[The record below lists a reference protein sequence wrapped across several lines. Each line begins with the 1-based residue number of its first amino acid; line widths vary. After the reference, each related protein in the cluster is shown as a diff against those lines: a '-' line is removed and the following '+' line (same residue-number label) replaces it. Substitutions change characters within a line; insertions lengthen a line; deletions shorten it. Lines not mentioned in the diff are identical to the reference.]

1 MTAVASEEG
10 LHDHVRDSAPEFWQA
25 LIDLVKH
32 KSTADQ
38 PDPPLC
44 VTAETIAGLFRSV
57 GLSSAGV
64 TTITH
69 GGKSSAPLVYA
80 DERADT
86 DGARTVLLYAHYDV
100 QPADESTWQV
110 TKPFVPKEVAAGGDT
125 RLYGRGAADDKSGVV
140 MHLGALK
147 ALRETWSR
155 LPVNVKVVVEGEEES
170 GSVLDS
176 YLADNPGDPRFKADL
191 VVVAD
196 TGNLAVG
203 RPALTSTLRGILAV
217 DVTVRTLAKEVHS
230 GMYGGPAPDAFMVL
244 ARLLS
249 TMHDANGDVAVPGLT
264 RFEHDWP
271 AVPEEQYRENAGV
284 EPGVDLVGTGTLA
297 QRLFGR
303 PALNVVGLR
312 GAPSMDRPANVL
324 HPEVTARIS
333 VRLAPNQDPDAALR
347 AIEEHIGANAPG
359 AVVREVEPVSL
370 GQGFAAYRGPYH
382 AAVET
387 ALKTAYGTGD
397 VAHAGQGGSIPL
409 VSALHAANPGSDIVL
424 WGCEEPLAN
433 IHGDDESVSRSELER
448 MTLAEAL
455 LLNALAE
462 PRRTAPA
469 RGRTTTGRRT

>member
-1 MTAVASEEG
+1 MTAVTSEQG
-10 LHDHVRDSAPEFWQA
+10 LHDHVRDSTPAFWQT
-25 LIDLVKH
+25 LMDLVRH
-32 KSTADQ
+32 KSTADE
-38 PDPPLC
+38 PAPPLST
-44 VTAETIAGLFRSV
+44 TAETIAGLFRAV
-57 GLSSAGV
+57 GLNSATV

-69 GGKSSAPLVYA
+69 QGKTSAPLVYA
-80 DERADT
+80 DQPADT
-86 DGARTVLLYAHYDV
+86 GDARTVLLYAHYDV
-100 QPADESTWQV
+100 QPADENKWTV

-125 RLYGRGAADDKSGVV
+125 RLYGRGSADDKSGVV

-147 ALRETWSR
+147 ALRETWSG
-155 LPVNVKVVVEGEEES
+155 LPINVKVVVEGEEES
-170 GSVLDS
+170 SSVLDS
-176 YLADNPGDPRFKADL
+176 YLADHPEDPRFKADL

-217 DVTVRTLAKEVHS
+217 DVTVKTLTKEVHS
-230 GMYGGPAPDAFMVL
+230 GMYGGPAPDAFTVL
-244 ARLLS
+244 ARLLA
-249 TMHDANGDVAVPGLT
+249 TLHDENGDVAVPGLT

-271 AVPEEQYRENAGV
+271 AVVEKQYRENAGV
-284 EPGVDLVGTGTLA
+284 VPEVDLVGTGTLA

-333 VRLAPNQDPDAALR
+333 VRLAPNQDPDTAREALDAHIRAKAPKGVVTSIVPAA
-347 AIEEHIGANAPG
+347 
-359 AVVREVEPVSL
+359 L
-370 GQGFAAYRGPYH
+370 GQGFAAYQGPYH
-382 AAVET
+382 VAVET
-387 ALKTAYGTGD
+387 ALKTAYKTD
-397 VAHAGQGGSIPL
+397 VVAHAGQGGSIPL

-433 IHGDDESVSRSELER
+433 IHGDDESVSRSELEH

-462 PRRTAPA
+462 PRR
-469 RGRTTTGRRT
+469 